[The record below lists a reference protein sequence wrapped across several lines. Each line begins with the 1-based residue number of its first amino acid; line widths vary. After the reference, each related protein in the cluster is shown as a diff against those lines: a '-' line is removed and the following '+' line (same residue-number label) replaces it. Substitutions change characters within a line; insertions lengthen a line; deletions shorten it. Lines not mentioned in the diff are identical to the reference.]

1 MADGDI
7 KLTPLLQAASDL
19 AVPVIVLG
27 EFIYGIQSS
36 RYRVR
41 YESWLKALLP
51 DCRVLTV
58 NESTAGIY
66 AGIRHE
72 LKRTG
77 HPIPE
82 NDIWIAALSRQHD
95 APLLSRDQHFDVIPN
110 LTRMT
115 W

>member
-1 MADGDI
+1 MADGDM
-7 KLTPLLQAASDL
+7 KLTPALQETSEL

-51 DCRVLTV
+51 NCRVLTV
-58 NESTAGIY
+58 DERTAGIY
-66 AGIRHE
+66 AEIRHE

-82 NDIWIAALSRQHD
+82 NDIWIAALARQND
-95 APLLSRDQHFDVIPN
+95 SPLLSRDQHFEFVPG
-110 LTRMT
+110 LTRIT